1 MSSSDQIRK
10 FAESTNAKIKKMSAD
25 DIERAKQV
33 LHQVLGEDVT
43 EFQNFT
49 YYQKLGKFQ
58 SVGASESAIQKVCD
72 AGLLND

>member
-1 MSSSDQIRK
+1 MSFNNQLRK
-10 FAESTNAKIKKMSAD
+10 FAETTKAKIEKMCAD

-49 YYQKLGKFQ
+49 YYQNLGKFQ
-58 SVGASESAIQKVCD
+58 SVGASESAIKKVRD
-72 AGLLND
+72 AGLLKD